1 MIKSS
6 LLNLSPISMIMSS
19 YKTALCWCT
28 RITPTRM
35 RVMVVDNEMRAGACQ
50 THRDAGLQ
58 HSMHSGC
65 NNSMAHHPTWHSSR
79 WGCQELPHYALPS
92 STCRRLTAFSMLRS
106 CISPYLWV
114 VTMLFS
120 IAPLGSGCSPE
131 ATIASTRTAL
141 GRRCSIHCCV
151 EFTPGSHFSQSSFC
165 LLAGP
170 PLNFTP
176 LRNSQRF
183 SQPLLHS
190 PRLIMPR
197 LRHRLRCRRGST
209 RARSTSRRRS
219 PSNSGSPVSVS
230 PQRASL
236 RASNR
241 RRTMPPHRPPS
252 PPPSPSL
259 HPSSTEPRAAVAAHL
274 ANPETALF
282 HFPCL
287 TSQPMVVATISVKF
301 KELPQLGSSSISPG
315 PQLRPPEADR
325 VLRSDMQIGPSGA
338 ERDKQG
344 GSSSGRPSIHMAQ
357 NDGAATANHAQDD
370 EDYEFGCRIEE
381 ESPSD
386 DYGI

>member
-1 MIKSS
+1 
-6 LLNLSPISMIMSS
+6 
-19 YKTALCWCT
+19 
-28 RITPTRM
+28 
-35 RVMVVDNEMRAGACQ
+35 MVVDKVIRAGACQ
-50 THRDAGLQ
+50 THMDAGQL
-58 HSMHSGC
+58 HSILSGC
-65 NNSMAHHPTWHSSR
+65 INSMAHHPTWHSSR
-79 WGCQELPHYALPS
+79 WGCQGLPHYSLPS

-106 CISPYLWV
+106 CISPYLRA
-114 VTMLFS
+114 VTMLIS
-120 IAPLGSGCSPE
+120 IAPLGSGCSQE

-141 GRRCSIHCCV
+141 GRIYSIHCCV

-176 LRNSQRF
+176 STPLRNPQRF
-183 SQPLLHS
+183 AQPPLLS
-190 PRLIMPR
+190 PRLLMPR

-209 RARSTSRRRS
+209 RARSASRRRS

-241 RRTMPPHRPPS
+241 RRTRPPHRPPS
-252 PPPSPSL
+252 PPPGPSH
-259 HPSSTEPRAAVAAHL
+259 HPSSTEPRAAAAAHL

-301 KELPQLGSSSISPG
+301 KELPQFGTSSISPG

-325 VLRSDMQIGPSGA
+325 VLRSDMQIGSSEA
-338 ERDKQG
+338 EGDKQG

-357 NDGAATANHAQDD
+357 KDEAATANQAQDN